1 MLFGELIRK
10 CREEKCL
17 PLRKIAAECD
27 IDTSILSKIE
37 RSERFATSEIIPI
50 LSKSL
55 DIEFKELQM
64 RYLTEKISAEYGNE
78 KYFLESLNN
87 LINPL

>member
-1 MLFGELIRK
+1 MLFGELIRNRRK
-10 CREEKCL
+10 EKGL
-17 PLRKIAAECD
+17 PLRKIAAECN

-37 RSERFATSEIIPI
+37 RSERFAASEIIPI

-55 DIEFKELQM
+55 DIEFKELQTL
-64 RYLTEKISAEYGNE
+64 YLTEKISAEYGDE

-87 LINPL
+87 LINQL